1 MLNLIFYILSTIMTM
16 KKFVLLITLVFLIN
30 SAAISQFKK
39 PEDGNKINRTTN
51 NLILGIFNPKNFS
64 MRHSFQV
71 SMLSSKYGNMS
82 VTSYLNSMNYKV
94 SDRINIAADVKLQ
107 YAPYV
112 SSSFGS
118 AYSKGLQDNLNG
130 ISLSRLS
137 VDYKVSDNSFIKLEY
152 RHLDETNFYDPF
164 NPYNSYY
171 YDRMYR

>member
-1 MLNLIFYILSTIMTM
+1 MYM
-16 KKFVLLITLVFLIN
+16 KKLVLLITLVFVIN
-30 SAAISQFKK
+30 SVTYSQFKR
-39 PEDGNKINRTTN
+39 PEDGNKINKTTN

-64 MRHSFQV
+64 MKHSFQV
-71 SMLSSKYGNMS
+71 SMLSSRYGNMS
-82 VTSYLNSMNYKV
+82 VTSYVNSMNYKV
-94 SDRINIAADVKLQ
+94 TDRLNVAADIKLQ

-118 AYSKGLQDNLNG
+118 AYAKGLQDNLNG

-137 VDYKVSDNSFIKLEY
+137 VDYKVSENSFIKLEY
-152 RHLDETNFYDPF
+152 RHLDESNFYDPY